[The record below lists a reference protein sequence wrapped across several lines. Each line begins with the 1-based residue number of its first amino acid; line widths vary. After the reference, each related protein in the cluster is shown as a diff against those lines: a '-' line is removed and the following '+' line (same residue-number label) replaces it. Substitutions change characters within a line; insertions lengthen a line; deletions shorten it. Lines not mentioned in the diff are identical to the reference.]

1 MSSATRLDT
10 GRWIAKRKE
19 AVTAPNVNRTAYG
32 PRATP
37 CQADDKLSRAREVGG
52 RRRCG
57 GAAPG
62 VCVGGRLRIGGD
74 GGGGGGRDG
83 VQTRETIVVS
93 SGIVVHG
100 PY

>member
-62 VCVGGRLRIGGD
+62 VCVGEGACGSAATAAAAAVGTACRPEKL
-74 GGGGGGRDG
+74 
-83 VQTRETIVVS
+83 
-93 SGIVVHG
+93 
-100 PY
+100 